1 MDTHLDTIVIGAG
14 QAGLATAHQ
23 LQECGR
29 DCLVLDGAG
38 RVGDGWRQ
46 QWDSLRLYS
55 PARYDSLPGLP
66 FPADPWHFP
75 GKDEVADYL
84 ERYARQFRL
93 PVHLGTRVSRLSAT
107 PDGGFLVET
116 DGGDTGPRTYVADQV
131 VVATGTFGRTPYVPD
146 FAADLDPAIG
156 QLHSSEYR
164 RPSQLRDGAVLVVG
178 ASHSGFDVAFEVAL
192 DHSTM
197 LAGPARGQIPV
208 PHGSRRFRMVMPAL
222 WFVWGNVLSR
232 RTPIGRKELEA
243 IRFHGGPALRVK
255 VSDLKARGVER
266 VEERVTGTRAGLPVL
281 ASGRVLDIA
290 TVVWATGFRQ
300 DFGWVDLPGAIG
312 DDGWPREERGIVR
325 DVPGLYFCGLSMQS
339 SFRSM
344 LIGGVG
350 ADAAHLAREIDR
362 RASHSARVAA

>member
-1 MDTHLDTIVIGAG
+1 MDTHLETIVIGAG

-23 LQECGR
+23 LRESGR
-29 DCLVLDGAG
+29 DCLVLDGAS

-66 FPADPWHFP
+66 YPADPWHFP

-84 ERYARQFRL
+84 ETYARQLAL
-93 PVHLGTRVSRLSAT
+93 PVRLRTRVSRVSAN
-107 PDGGFLVET
+107 PDGGFRVET
-116 DGGDTGPRTYVADQV
+116 DGDDTGPHTYVADQV

-146 FAADLDPAIG
+146 FAADLDPAIT

-164 RPSQLRDGAVLVVG
+164 RPSQLPDGAVLVVG

-192 DHSTM
+192 DRSTT

-208 PHGSRRFRMVMPAL
+208 PHGSRRFRMAMPAL
-222 WFVWGNVLSR
+222 WFVWGNVLNR

-255 VSDLKARGVER
+255 VSDLAARGVER
-266 VEERVTGTRAGLPVL
+266 VEERVTGTRSGQPLL
-281 ASGRVLDIA
+281 ANGRVLDVA
-290 TVVWATGFRQ
+290 AVVWATGFRQ
-300 DFGWVDLPGAIG
+300 DFGWIDLPGAIG
-312 DDGWPREERGIVR
+312 DDGWPREQRGVVP

-350 ADAAHLAREIDR
+350 ADASYVAHAIDR
-362 RASHSARVAA
+362 RASQSARVAA